1 MPREKQGPIFQKG
14 DIMHFFRRAVFPAVL
29 ALAVSGLLYAG
40 TVQAAPRIQE
50 TGERTVIVIDPGHG
64 GENRGTI
71 ENGHEEKYMTMT
83 TALAMYEE
91 LLLYEDVD
99 VYLTHRE
106 DADMSLKERAEFAKS
121 VNADFMFS
129 IHYNASAS
137 HELFGSEV
145 WVSSVSPYN
154 SYGYQ
159 FGYEFLTD
167 MRDLGLFVRGIK
179 TRLGN
184 GGADYYGIIRQS
196 VALDIPAVILEHCH
210 VDEARDAVFCDTEE
224 QLKAFG
230 RMDATAV
237 ARYFGLK
244 SSVLGVDYS
253 DYALAAADPSGSMEI
268 TAVDTTVP
276 ELCVIDYKD
285 ADYEEGI
292 LELTVSAMDPDSLIL
307 YYSYSLDGGR
317 TFSARE
323 PWPGSD
329 ALTGSFP
336 ESFPLKLTIP
346 PDTAPTVI
354 LRAYNLY
361 DLYVESNSYISEQ
374 VFRPAPVENGEQPA
388 ENSANNRDIQ
398 PVLNEAAGQE
408 RAPEEGAL
416 ERYDFVVFCLAFAVA
431 ILILLFFFQYVSYR
445 KRKKRR
451 VQRRKEL
458 GELWNQQK

>member
-29 ALAVSGLLYAG
+29 VLAVSGLLYAG

-167 MRDLGLFVRGIK
+167 MRDLGQIGR
-179 TRLGN
+179 
-184 GGADYYGIIRQS
+184 A
-196 VALDIPAVILEHCH
+196 H
-210 VDEARDAVFCDTEE
+210 V
-224 QLKAFG
+224 
-230 RMDATAV
+230 
-237 ARYFGLK
+237 
-244 SSVLGVDYS
+244 
-253 DYALAAADPSGSMEI
+253 
-268 TAVDTTVP
+268 
-276 ELCVIDYKD
+276 
-285 ADYEEGI
+285 
-292 LELTVSAMDPDSLIL
+292 
-307 YYSYSLDGGR
+307 
-317 TFSARE
+317 
-323 PWPGSD
+323 
-329 ALTGSFP
+329 
-336 ESFPLKLTIP
+336 
-346 PDTAPTVI
+346 
-354 LRAYNLY
+354 
-361 DLYVESNSYISEQ
+361 
-374 VFRPAPVENGEQPA
+374 
-388 ENSANNRDIQ
+388 
-398 PVLNEAAGQE
+398 
-408 RAPEEGAL
+408 
-416 ERYDFVVFCLAFAVA
+416 
-431 ILILLFFFQYVSYR
+431 
-445 KRKKRR
+445 
-451 VQRRKEL
+451 
-458 GELWNQQK
+458 